1 MSATTTAPVMPRHIK
16 IWPTA
21 KLRPY
26 DRNART
32 HSDEQVAQIAASIRE
47 FGFLNPILVEAGGGV
62 IAGHGRLLAARL
74 LGMEEVPVVVL
85 NHLSDTQRRAYIIAD
100 NKLAMNAGWNLEL
113 LAQEV
118 RDLEREDFDID
129 LIGFSEAEM
138 AELLATG
145 EAPTPEGDI
154 QEAIPEAPANPVTQP
169 GDVWVIGSHRLIC
182 GDCRDRS
189 RAVDIRIG

>member
-85 NHLSDTQRRAYIIAD
+85 NHLSDTQRRQQ
-100 NKLAMNAGWNLEL
+100 AGDECRV
-113 LAQEV
+113 E
-118 RDLEREDFDID
+118 
-129 LIGFSEAEM
+129 
-138 AELLATG
+138 
-145 EAPTPEGDI
+145 
-154 QEAIPEAPANPVTQP
+154 P
-169 GDVWVIGSHRLIC
+169 GAAGA
-182 GDCRDRS
+182 RS
-189 RAVDIRIG
+189 PRPRAGGLRH